1 LKLSL
6 PAVLL
11 ALAILTP
18 NAHAQSAT
26 FSKAQA
32 AKAARLAVTQQQS
45 ATARGTTCT
54 MRGRTKAV
62 CRTFWYGATQTFRG
76 TVTVR
81 RAGTTI
87 SPVDTYWIKATGRA
101 KDQDPTYVDVRG
113 RLIVETRRARI
124 GQTLRLFGA
133 SAGDVEVTPGAA
145 VDPFASSNPYFA
157 PAAGTRYVAY
167 PVTVRDRGTRRYEGS
182 VASVDLI
189 LAGGIKRE
197 PSSVPGCDGDVNM
210 APGEVRQAC
219 VVFEVP
225 VGAAIDH
232 LQLTV
237 GEETGVWRP

>member
-1 LKLSL
+1 MKSSL
-6 PAVLL
+6 AAVLL

-18 NAHAQSAT
+18 DAHAQSAT

-32 AKAARLAVTQQQS
+32 VKAARLAVTQQQS

-81 RAGTTI
+81 RSGAAL
-87 SPVDTYWIKATGRA
+87 SPVDTYSIKAIGRA

-124 GQTLRLFGA
+124 GQALRLYGP

-145 VDPFASSNPYFA
+145 VDPFTSSNPYFA

-167 PVTVRDRGTRRYEGS
+167 PVTVRDRGTRRYSGS
-182 VASVDLI
+182 VASLDL
-189 LAGGIKRE
+189 LLTGGVKRE
-197 PSSVPGCDGDVNM
+197 PSAVPGCDGDVSM

-225 VGAAIDH
+225 VGAPVDY

-237 GEETGVWRP
+237 GDETGVWRP